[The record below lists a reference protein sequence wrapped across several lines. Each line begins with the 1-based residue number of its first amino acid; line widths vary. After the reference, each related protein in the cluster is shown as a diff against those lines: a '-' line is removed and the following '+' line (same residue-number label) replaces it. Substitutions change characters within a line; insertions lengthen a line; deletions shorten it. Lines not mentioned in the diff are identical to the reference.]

1 MALQQGFAAGEMGQ
15 PSICAANSDEV
26 APLAVQF
33 SRTCAFSVL
42 QSDRVAVRLEGQS
55 SHAATDHAVRANVVE
70 KRIDHVTPRRPICI
84 PLDGHRDVINHDE
97 HEEYYANHGQNLEKN
112 IFMICHEIT

>member
-1 MALQQGFAAGEMGQ
+1 LPRNF
-15 PSICAANSDEV
+15 PV
-26 APLAVQF
+26 A
-33 SRTCAFSVL
+33 CAFSVL
-42 QSDRVAVRLEGQS
+42 VAERLLEGQS

-70 KRIDHVTPRRPICI
+70 KPRRPICI

-97 HEEYYANHGQNLEKN
+97 HEEYYANHGENLKN

>member
-1 MALQQGFAAGEMGQ
+1 MSTR
-15 PSICAANSDEV
+15 PSQTPRGARPSRNIKARGRHRLPRNFPV
-26 APLAVQF
+26 A
-33 SRTCAFSVL
+33 CAFSVL
-42 QSDRVAVRLEGQS
+42 QSDRVAVRLLEGKS

-97 HEEYYANHGQNLEKN
+97 HEEYYANHGENLKN

>member
-1 MALQQGFAAGEMGQ
+1 LAR
-15 PSICAANSDEV
+15 P
-26 APLAVQF
+26 APLALQF
-33 SRTCAFSVL
+33 PRAFSVL

-70 KRIDHVTPRRPICI
+70 KRIDHVTPRRAICI